1 MYKIYSK
8 VAPVCLAALLAFTYG
23 DFPECNDTHNCNKH
37 DKHAACSNGACICVN
52 GTHRDVA
59 SKVLKCD
66 PGRQLNESC
75 RSTPECAK
83 VDDLSRCDAGVCRC
97 RPGSHEAATPL
108 GPKCFQGSVARPQ
121 CDAEHPCLSHAFVC
135 TPWGI
140 CDCRVAGYKAEL
152 LFSRWQC
159 VHDPFGFEDKGAA
172 TFVKV
177 MPVPLFVVFVIIAY
191 FGYQRKVKLPPP
203 HRTVREVNR
212 LQQRRIVPL
221 WRGVTFHPTTI
232 ATQAAQPQLSSSSS
246 SSATTRPVATSLP
259 QPRPPSIRVVVPQ
272 PPQGDLSPP
281 PPYQTAPQDE
291 DAPPSYDEA
300 MRVAPLAVAEHVIPL
315 LSDESPVARGKS

>member
-1 MYKIYSK
+1 MYKIYVK
-8 VAPVCLAALLAFTYG
+8 VALVCFAALLAFTHG
-23 DFPECNDTHNCNKH
+23 DFPECDDTHSCNKH
-37 DKHAACSNGACICVN
+37 DKHAVCSDGACVCVN
-52 GTHRDVA
+52 GTHRDLA

-75 RSTPECAK
+75 RSSSECAK
-83 VDDLSRCDAGVCRC
+83 VDELSRCDAGVCRC
-97 RPGSHEAATPL
+97 RPGSHEAPTPL
-108 GPKCFQGSVARPQ
+108 GPKCFQGSAARPQ
-121 CDAEHPCLSHAFVC
+121 CDAERPCLSHAFVC
-135 TPWGI
+135 TPWGV
-140 CDCRVAGYKAEL
+140 CDCRLAGYKAEL

-159 VHDPFGFEDKGAA
+159 IQDPFLFEDRGAA

-232 ATQAAQPQLSSSSS
+232 ATQATQPQLSSSSS
-246 SSATTRPVATSLP
+246 NTASRSVAPNLP

-300 MRVAPLAVAEHVIPL
+300 MRVAPLAVPEHVIPL